1 MKVQAPFLQTVAIAA
16 TLTLAIIA
24 PNAANAASI
33 THKTASFSFDEDTSE
48 KSFFSVGSGLLPYFN
63 ASLGK
68 LNSVTYQILGN
79 STANISITSNSNK
92 KANASGRT
100 FIYGQGVLRPQ
111 NVGLAGNSPGA
122 WASIDGELPG
132 KGATLMDIQTNNY
145 DSWWWSSPSTLTHSF
160 HLGLFTG
167 IDNFAV
173 DFNGYLNSYVLTTA
187 SRFTVDSSA
196 ATSGLSAM
204 ITYDYTPVPIPTPA
218 LLPGLLAMGVGVVR
232 RRKAEAAAECE
243 A

>member
-33 THKTASFSFDEDTSE
+33 THKTASFSFDQDTSE
-48 KSFFSVGSGLLPYFN
+48 DSFFSVGSGLLPYFN

-79 STANISITSNSNK
+79 STASISIINTSK
-92 KANASGRT
+92 KTGNA
-100 FIYGQGVLRPQ
+100 YGQTSTYGYGILSPQ
-111 NVGLAGNSPGA
+111 NSGWFGGYNQGA
-122 WASIDGELPG
+122 SAYVNGILSG
-132 KGATLMDIQTNNY
+132 KGATLTDTQTNNY
-145 DSWWWSSPSTLTHSF
+145 NWWSSGPSTLTDSYY
-160 HLGLFTG
+160 LGLFTG
-167 IDNFAV
+167 TDNFAV
-173 DFNGYLNSYVLTTA
+173 DFYGYLASYVSTTLPA
-187 SRFTVDSSA
+187 FSVASA
-196 ATSGLSAM
+196 ATGELSAV

>member
-33 THKTASFSFDEDTSE
+33 THKTASFSFDQDTFED
-48 KSFFSVGSGLLPYFN
+48 SFFSFGSVLPYFN
-63 ASLGK
+63 AALGK
-68 LNSVTYQILGN
+68 LNSVTYQILGD
-79 STANISITSNSNK
+79 STASISITNNSK
-92 KANASGRT
+92 KGANA
-100 FIYGQGVLRPQ
+100 YGQTYTYGYGILNPQ
-111 NVGLAGNSPGA
+111 NSGIFGGYNQGA
-122 WASIDGELPG
+122 SAYVNGILSG
-132 KGATLMDIQTNNY
+132 KGATLTDTQTNNY
-145 DSWWWSSPSTLTHSF
+145 NWWSSPSTLTDSYY
-160 HLGLFTG
+160 LGLFTG
-167 IDNFAV
+167 TDNFAV
-173 DFNGYLNSYVLTTA
+173 DLYGYLGSYVSTTLSA
-187 SRFTVDSSA
+187 YSVASA
-196 ATSGLSAM
+196 ATGELSAM

>member
-33 THKTASFSFDEDTSE
+33 THKTASFSFDQDTSE

-79 STANISITSNSNK
+79 STASISITNNSNRTK
-92 KANASGRT
+92 MASGQT
-100 FIYGQGVLRPQ
+100 SIHGYGILSPQ
-111 NVGLAGNSPGA
+111 NMGWFYGHNQGA
-122 WASIDGELPG
+122 SASIGGILSG
-132 KGATLMDIQTNNY
+132 KGATLTDTQTNNY
-145 DSWWWSSPSTLTHSF
+145 LWWSSPSTLTDSYY
-160 HLGLFTG
+160 LGIFTG
-167 IDNFAV
+167 TDNFAV
-173 DFNGYLNSYVLTTA
+173 DFYGYLESSVSSTLPLYSVA
-187 SRFTVDSSA
+187 SSA
-196 ATSGLSAM
+196 ASELSAV

-218 LLPGLLAMGVGVVR
+218 LLPGLLAMGVGIVR

>member
-33 THKTASFSFDEDTSE
+33 THKTASFSFDQDTFED
-48 KSFFSVGSGLLPYFN
+48 SFFSFGSVLPYFN
-63 ASLGK
+63 AALGK

-79 STANISITSNSNK
+79 STASISITNNSNK
-92 KANASGRT
+92 KANA
-100 FIYGQGVLRPQ
+100 YGQTSTYGYGILSPQ
-111 NVGLAGNSPGA
+111 NRGWFYGYNQGA
-122 WASIDGELPG
+122 SASIGGILSG
-132 KGATLMDIQTNNY
+132 KGATLTDTQTNNY
-145 DSWWWSSPSTLTHSF
+145 LWWSSPSTLTDSYY
-160 HLGLFTG
+160 LGLFTG
-167 IDNFAV
+167 TDNFAV
-173 DFNGYLNSYVLTTA
+173 DLYGYLGSYVSTTLSA
-187 SRFTVDSSA
+187 YSVASA
-196 ATSGLSAM
+196 ATGELSAM

-218 LLPGLLAMGVGVVR
+218 LLPGLLAMGVGIVR